1 MSYLVIELAHT
12 IDEDRHRE
20 AARCR
25 RINKALVMRQ
35 KQSINPI
42 PNLVHWLHSLM
53 KQDRHVVT
61 EPEARALAKLS

>member
-35 KQSINPI
+35 EQSINPV
-42 PNLVHWLHSLM
+42 PNLIHWLRSLM
-53 KQDRHVVT
+53 KQDRRVET
-61 EPEARALAKLS
+61 ERQPSALAELS